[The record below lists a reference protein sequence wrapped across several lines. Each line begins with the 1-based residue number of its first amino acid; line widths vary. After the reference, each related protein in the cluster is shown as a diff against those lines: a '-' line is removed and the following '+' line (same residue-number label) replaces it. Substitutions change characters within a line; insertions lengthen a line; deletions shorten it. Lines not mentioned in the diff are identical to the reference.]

1 MIWLK
6 MSSKIL
12 YRSPVSPTLRTFA
25 SYGGLVDNNWKENP
39 NGEIYRRWLRARGRS
54 DVQRLVDDTLRPQV
68 DAINDNWAI
77 RKTGS
82 PEGKGA
88 NAAASKK
95 AAAHPEVNLPV
106 IP

>member
-1 MIWLK
+1 
-6 MSSKIL
+6 
-12 YRSPVSPTLRTFA
+12 
-25 SYGGLVDNNWKENP
+25 
-39 NGEIYRRWLRARGRS
+39 
-54 DVQRLVDDTLRPQV
+54 VDDALRPQV